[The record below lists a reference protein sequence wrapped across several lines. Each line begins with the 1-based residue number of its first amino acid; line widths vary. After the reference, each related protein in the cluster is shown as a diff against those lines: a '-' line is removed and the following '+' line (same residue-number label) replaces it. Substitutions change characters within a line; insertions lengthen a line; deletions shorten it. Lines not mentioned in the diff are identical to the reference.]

1 VQPPVSTTSHNSTRQ
16 TRGLSGVQGLR
27 LGVVEKPTRVHQF
40 VRNNE
45 PETVRNSTNG
55 CRLFELNKLLV
66 DDVVNGSQRIG
77 DVCPVTRSYRNS
89 SASTNVRVRKL
100 TILRGS
106 SLASSTRRWHARLLT
121 SSTLR
126 SPRRRG
132 NTGRAGGKRRC
143 ETQVRLL
150 LLRRCNPTVRTSR
163 RRRRDLTGLWG
174 RR

>member
-1 VQPPVSTTSHNSTRQ
+1 MSHNSTRQ
-16 TRGLSGVQGLR
+16 TKDLPGVQGRR
-27 LGVVEKPTRVHQF
+27 LGVVEKPTHVHQF

-45 PETVRNSTNG
+45 SKAVRNNTHG
-55 CRLFELNKLLV
+55 CRLFELNKLLA
-66 DDVVNGSQRIG
+66 DHVVNGSQRIG

-89 SASTNVRVRKL
+89 SASTNISVRKL

-106 SLASSTRRWHARLLT
+106 SSLALVSSTGRWHAGLLT

-132 NTGRAGGKRRC
+132 NTGRAGGMRRC
-143 ETQVRLL
+143 ETQVRLM

-163 RRRRDLTGLWG
+163 RRRNDLTGLWG